1 MNTALDELA
10 KAVAEWRTSKGRYD
24 HMPKAWIQQARELA
38 ASIPETEICRR
49 LGVRRGKLFP
59 KAPEIPAPQFIELP
73 PVAAEAAPANVRVEL
88 RRGAHVILVTLPGGV
103 DLSALFAALRL
114 AP

>member
-24 HMPKAWIQQARELA
+24 HMPKAWVEQARELA
-38 ASIPETEICRR
+38 TSIPEMEICRR

-59 KAPEIPAPQFIELP
+59 KAREVVAPKFIELP
-73 PVAAEAAPANVRVEL
+73 PVSAEAVPANVRVEL
-88 RRGAHVILVTLPGGV
+88 QRGAQVILVTLPGGV
-103 DLSALFAALRL
+103 DLSTLFAALR
-114 AP
+114 

>member
-10 KAVAEWRTSKGRYD
+10 KAVAEWRTTKGRYD
-24 HMPKAWIQQARELA
+24 HMPKVWIQQARELA

-59 KAPEIPAPQFIELP
+59 KVREIPAPKFIELP
-73 PVAAEAAPANVRVEL
+73 PVALEVAPANVRVEL
-88 RRGAHVILVTLPGGV
+88 QRGAQIILVTLPGSV
-103 DLSALFAALRL
+103 DLSALFAALR
-114 AP
+114 

>member
-1 MNTALDELA
+1 MSTALDELA

-38 ASIPETEICRR
+38 TSIPETEISRR

-59 KAPEIPAPQFIELP
+59 KGREVAAPRFIELP
-73 PVAAEAAPANVRVEL
+73 PVAPEAAPANVRVEL
-88 RRGAHVILVTLPGGV
+88 QRGTQVILVTLPGGV
-103 DLSALFAALRL
+103 DLSALFAALR
-114 AP
+114 